1 MLSDS
6 GALLPGLPWLGPL
19 LALARLAPRRSLDI
33 QNYPLGNN
41 TPVSVIIPARNE
53 SATIDTLLG
62 SLSRSQYP
70 SLEVIVVDDRST
82 DDTAAR
88 VLAWRERDP
97 RIRLLSGAEL
107 PGGWLGKP
115 WACHQGAQEA
125 TGDVLIFTDADT
137 DHHPD
142 LIDHTV
148 SAIRAWNADL
158 LTLTSQQLCVSFWE
172 RLVMPQIWVLLGL
185 RYPPARINRARRPH
199 QVVANG
205 QYIATPRASYGR
217 LGGHQGVR
225 AEVVEDLALAQRWF
239 KAGATIRMLHGE
251 SRISTRMY
259 RSLGEMTEGWS
270 KNLHVGAR
278 QSLSGLPLLPQ
289 FATVAVLGAFAFW
302 LLPFLLLALGV
313 VPAAMLIAI
322 ALSLGF
328 WLLVMYGMRIPLVYA
343 LGYPL
348 GAAMASWITLRSML
362 RGARRIEWR
371 GRTYD
376 LSRKH

>member
-1 MLSDS
+1 LSEIES
-6 GALLPGLPWLGPL
+6 LLPGLPWLGPF

-33 QNYPLGNN
+33 QNLPLGNT

-53 SATIDTLLG
+53 SETIDTLLH
-62 SLSRSQYP
+62 SVSMSRYP

-88 VLAWRERDP
+88 VRAWSERDS
-97 RIRLLSGAEL
+97 RIRLLNGAEL
-107 PGGWLGKP
+107 PDGWLGKP

-137 DHHPD
+137 SHHPD

-148 SAIRAWNADL
+148 SAVRDENADL
-158 LTLTSQQLCVSFWE
+158 LTLTSRQLCVSFWE

-205 QYIATPRASYGR
+205 QFIATPRSSYQR
-217 LGGHQGVR
+217 LGGHEGVR

-239 KAGATIRMLHGE
+239 RAGATIRMLQGE

-259 RSLGEMTEGWS
+259 RSLAEMTEGWS

-278 QSLSGLPLLPQ
+278 QSLSGLPLLPH
-289 FATVAVLGAFAFW
+289 FATLAVLGVFAFW
-302 LLPFLLLALGV
+302 LVPFVLLALGV
-313 VPAAMLIAI
+313 ATTAMIVAI
-322 ALSLGF
+322 GLSLAF
-328 WLLVMYGMRIPLVYA
+328 WSLAMWAMRIPAIYS
-343 LGYPL
+343 LGYPV
-348 GAAMASWITLRSML
+348 GAAMAAWITLRSML

-376 LSRKH
+376 LSRKQ